1 MAARTGAAGLGGGSV
16 WPSGQ
21 PEIIVVM
28 FDLISEGLAK
38 HLVMPMGGH
47 NVGVLSKWQ
56 KWQKW
61 GVGGPSATNVAV
73 GAMALV
79 GLPHGPPPPAN

>member
-47 NVGVLSKWQ
+47 NVGVMCSVCCLLLCVLCVLLAAACVAWP
-56 KWQKW
+56 
-61 GVGGPSATNVAV
+61 GPIIMN
-73 GAMALV
+73 
-79 GLPHGPPPPAN
+79 

>member
-47 NVGVLSKWQ
+47 NVGVKDTSAKTPQHKLSRGHLQ
-56 KWQKW
+56 Q
-61 GVGGPSATNVAV
+61 VRHVRALRPRAT
-73 GAMALV
+73 
-79 GLPHGPPPPAN
+79 

>member
-1 MAARTGAAGLGGGSV
+1 MLFDSSGKIYFFNHPKLAARTGAAGLGGGSV

-47 NVGVLSKWQ
+47 NVGVQ
-56 KWQKW
+56 
-61 GVGGPSATNVAV
+61 ATAACRAAAV
-73 GAMALV
+73 GK
-79 GLPHGPPPPAN
+79 PP